1 MINFLLVIL
10 AITLNFEIFQW
21 FNVGTAAVT
30 TNDFITILMTIM
42 FLKITLWDGVELKL
56 AKNPAILFYL
66 LFLTATFISGLYPLL
81 SGEKIM
87 IMQYFKTSL
96 HFHFTFMLAAVLI
109 LYKFENDTWNKFIKV
124 WLILSIGFNVFGVYQ
139 IIARAFDLP
148 FAWINLSNASFFSR
162 NQNAGDEFTQ
172 LSLRFEGFFRATSFF
187 SEPSAFGAYNALTL
201 VFALI
206 PKFKGFKPFL
216 KSNGLNNIIIIL
228 CIIGVFLAF
237 SLTGVTVVAVILFT
251 VLINEKINV
260 FIRIIKVLPFIIIL
274 ILIANMVVEN
284 YAGISILELFGK
296 RFGSLGNLLAGGS
309 GFSHGIEGESVTESG
324 ENFAA
329 LFNIWQSSPF
339 IGVGLG
345 LTYLSPYANGWA
357 FSDTSIMAVMA
368 ELGLVGTI
376 PYIGCFLSMYFLGFR
391 ISNKKSI
398 FKSLD
403 ENSQKLL
410 SLIIYLM
417 GYMTV
422 TNFISGNN
430 FSNITSALF
439 IGLIISL
446 INNYYIDYEKKYYIL
461 RFVDKPLRERFM
473 KKKSDLNNVSYL

>member
-1 MINFLLVIL
+1 MNFLLVIL
-10 AITLNFEIFQW
+10 AITVNFEIYQW
-21 FNVGTAAVT
+21 FNVGSAGVT
-30 TNDFITILMTIM
+30 TNDFITILMTIL

-81 SGEKIM
+81 SGENVM
-87 IMQYFKTSL
+87 IMQYFKTML
-96 HFHFTFMLAAVLI
+96 HFHFTFLIAAVLI
-109 LYKFENDTWNKFIKV
+109 LYKFENDTWNRFIKV
-124 WLILSIGFNVFGVYQ
+124 WLILSIGINVFGVYQ

-148 FAWINLSNASFFSR
+148 FAWINLTNASFFSR
-162 NQNAGDEFTQ
+162 NQNDVDEFTQ

-187 SEPSAFGAYNALTL
+187 SEPSALGAYNALTL
-201 VFALI
+201 VFAII

-216 KSNGLNNIIIIL
+216 KSNTLNNVVILL
-228 CIIGVFLAF
+228 CIIGLLLAF
-237 SLTGVTVVAVILFT
+237 SLTGATVVAVILFT
-251 VLINEKINV
+251 ILVNEKLNV
-260 FIRIIKVLPFIIIL
+260 FFRVIKVLPFIIIF
-274 ILIANMVVEN
+274 IIAANMVVEN

-296 RFGSLGNLLAGGS
+296 RFGTLGSLLTGG
-309 GFSHGIEGESVTESG
+309 GGYSHGIEGESVNMRG
-324 ENFAA
+324 ENFTA
-329 LFNIWQSSPF
+329 LFKIWQSSPY

-345 LTYLSPYANGWA
+345 LTYLSPFADGWS
-357 FSDTSIMAVMA
+357 FSDTSIMAVLA

-376 PYIGCFLSMYFLGFR
+376 PYIGCFISMYFLGFR

-403 ENSQKLL
+403 ENSQRLL

-417 GYMTV
+417 GFMTV

-430 FSNITSALF
+430 FSNISSALF

-446 INNYYIDYEKKYYIL
+446 INNYYIDYAKKYYIL
-461 RFVDKPLRERFM
+461 RFVDRPLRERFI
-473 KKKSDLNNVSYL
+473 KKKSDLNNNGLN